1 MFFIGGGGTE
11 VGGRQLG
18 RFFSPN
24 ILKNLGNA
32 QKHQG
37 CSGSGRVG
45 GELGCI

>member
-11 VGGRQLG
+11 VGRQLV
-18 RFFSPN
+18 RIFLN

-32 QKHQG
+32 QQQQG
-37 CSGSGRVG
+37 CGGSGRVG